1 MGDRVREGQAG
12 ESPVAEVSE
21 RDLLNRPAALPLL
34 IPAPQ
39 RLPDV
44 PDNSNEAA
52 TTATLFGSVSD
63 RLRLARPNLVKRLR
77 RAGLQV
83 AVDTEL
89 ERGAAFLL
97 VPVFLALGALIYF
110 NLRSEPGVLP
120 IAAALA
126 LLFALCALLRSQQ
139 VVHLGLA
146 AGACMV
152 LGLGAAKV
160 ETMRMATKMLGVEVS
175 TTLSGRVVNIDHLDN
190 GRLRL
195 TIDVTATERP
205 KLRFAP
211 DRVRL
216 TARRAPEGLVAGS
229 TVSGYVRLMPPSG
242 PVRPGSYDFSFESY
256 FDGIGASGFFMKGP
270 ELITSTTGQTATQG
284 MFAWVENARDR
295 VAERI
300 RQRIGGAEGEIA
312 AALVVGV
319 RGGIPEDVND
329 ALRRT
334 GIYHIISISGLHM
347 AMVAGT
353 VMFLMRLGFAAF
365 PDFASRH
372 PVKKYAAVAALAGTA
387 AYLFISGAEVAAQR
401 SFIMLAVMLTAVLF
415 DRAALTMRNLAISAI
430 VVILVSP
437 HEVVG
442 PSFQMSFAA
451 TAALVGA
458 YGWWSERRERQAQP
472 VGERTLQSRAW
483 HWGRN
488 AAIGLIATSV
498 IAGLATAVFGAWH
511 FQRVSPLSLVANLAV
526 MPVVSVLVMP
536 FAVFASLAMPF
547 GLDGLFLDV
556 MGAGL
561 RVMIAMAEW
570 FSARSP
576 LDAVGLVSTWSV
588 ILVTIALVI
597 AAMATTWL
605 RLAAVPFAAVG
616 LLVIGAAPTP
626 DVLVA
631 EDGRLIGVATD
642 DGKLAVNRTRPNRFT
657 AENWMRA
664 LAVEELAKPSRD
676 PEKAGAGPALEADGR
691 RVVVEPERVPASG
704 RTDGPASTEDTIEA
718 GAGGRVFRCSAG
730 LCMLQ
735 HQSGA
740 KIVYA
745 ANATVARQAC
755 QTEALVI
762 IDNATAKDV
771 CNGQA
776 ATVVTKRKLARLGS
790 AAVYLTLAE
799 PSGAPVLSVEYA
811 IAEPYRP
818 WHAHRQFS
826 REARGLAPYQ
836 REAAK
841 KQPDDAAAE

>member
-12 ESPVAEVSE
+12 ESPAVEVSE
-21 RDLLNRPAALPLL
+21 RDLLNRPAALPTL
-34 IPAPQ
+34 IPAPE
-39 RLPDV
+39 RLPDA
-44 PDNSNEAA
+44 PGNAAEA
-52 TTATLFGSVSD
+52 TAPTLFGDVSD
-63 RLRLARPNLVKRLR
+63 RLWLAGSDLARRLR
-77 RAGLQV
+77 TARVQL
-83 AVDTEL
+83 AVEAEL
-89 ERGAAFLL
+89 ERGAAFML

-110 NLRSEPGVLP
+110 NLRNEPELLP
-120 IAAALA
+120 LVAAFGLMLA
-126 LLFALCALLRSQQ
+126 LCVLARSRRI
-139 VVHLGLA
+139 VHLGLA
-146 AGACMV
+146 AWACMA
-152 LGLGAAKV
+152 LGLVAAKV
-160 ETMRMATKMLGVEVS
+160 ETMRMATKMLGAEVS
-175 TTLSGRVVNIDHLDN
+175 TTLSGRVVDIDHLDK

-195 TIDVTATERP
+195 TIDVATTARP
-205 KLRFAP
+205 RLRFAP

-216 TARRAPEGLVAGS
+216 VARQAPEGLVAGS
-229 TVSGYVRLMPPSG
+229 TVQGYARLMPPSG

-270 ELITSTTGQTATQG
+270 DLAASTTEQTPTQS
-284 MFAWVENARDR
+284 MLAWVANARDR

-319 RGGIPEDVND
+319 RGGIPEDVNE

-334 GIYHIISISGLHM
+334 GLYHIISISGLHM

-372 PVKKYAAVAALAGTA
+372 PVKKYAAVVALVGIA
-387 AYLFISGAEVAAQR
+387 AYLFISGGEVAAQR
-401 SFIMLAVMLTAVLF
+401 SFVMLAVMLTAVLF

-430 VVILVSP
+430 IVILVSP

-458 YGWWSERRERQAQP
+458 YGWWSERREEQAQP
-472 VGERTLQSRAW
+472 VGEMTLWSRAW

-488 AAIGLIATSV
+488 ATVGLVATSI
-498 IAGLATAVFGAWH
+498 IAGVATAVFGAWH

-547 GLDGLFLDV
+547 GLDGPFLDV

-570 FSARSP
+570 ISDRSP

-588 ILVTIALVI
+588 VLVTIALVV
-597 AAMATTWL
+597 AATATTWL
-605 RLAAVPFAAVG
+605 RLAAVPFVVAGV
-616 LLVIGAAPTP
+616 LVIGVAPSP

-631 EDGRLIGVATD
+631 EDGRLVGVATD
-642 DGKLAVNRTRPNRFT
+642 DGKLAVNRPRPNQFT
-657 AENWMRA
+657 SDNWMRA
-664 LAVEELAKPSRD
+664 LAVEELSKPSQD
-676 PEKAGAGPALEADGR
+676 AEKTRGTAAPAADGPRFGAAPQSLPANGRAKGLAPAEDAVKTVAGASA
-691 RVVVEPERVPASG
+691 
-704 RTDGPASTEDTIEA
+704 
-718 GAGGRVFRCSAG
+718 FHCSAG
-730 LCMLQ
+730 LCTLR

-740 KIVYA
+740 TVVHASNA
-745 ANATVARQAC
+745 AAAWQVCRTA
-755 QTEALVI
+755 ALVV
-762 IDNATAKDV
+762 IDDATAGDV
-771 CNGQA
+771 CGGQV
-776 ATVVTKRKLARLGS
+776 ATVVTKRDLARLGS
-790 AAVYLTLAE
+790 AAVYLTPVVAG
-799 PSGAPVLSVEYA
+799 GASVLSVEYA
-811 IAEPYRP
+811 ITEPYRP

-826 REARGLAPYQ
+826 REARGLAPNRQ
-836 REAAK
+836 EAVR
-841 KQPDDAAAE
+841 KQPDNATTE